1 MLDDKPVIKRGD
13 LHESKPQDVVRLA
26 KYLGLHVN
34 DKMSHRNI
42 SNLVYWRLTRKSR

>member
-13 LHESKPQDVVRLA
+13 LHHSKPYDVVRLA
-26 KYLGLHVN
+26 KFLGLSVN

-42 SNLVYWRLTRKSR
+42 ANLVYWRLTRKSR